1 VVRRRA
7 LFGLAG
13 GVVAGAVGWPVYQV
27 VRPGAASAAI
37 AQGAGGSNY
46 GWYKLDGCN
55 REPYGVVNTFD
66 TARDTIT
73 AQLKQLAE
81 AGQQRLR
88 VLVYHHRGADTGT
101 VMDSTGGDLSAQN
114 RQNLTDLLAA
124 VAAAGF
130 GEIQVS
136 FLPIGDNFA
145 ANWSA
150 WNEDLYQENWN
161 LVHNLRPIIAAA
173 GIQYRIDLC
182 NEAVPTSGQAVLLQY
197 AQRLWTDYVGTF
209 GKDDTVGFSII
220 GMDADRIRQIPAVYQ
235 GNPPYLF
242 DFHFYGSD
250 TADEYQQ
257 FTAAHQIM
265 NDQGFSGQG
274 WTISEVYYDDAAA
287 ADNLHR
293 AIADT
298 GRTVFYLL
306 QWPLAKGSSCSDVS
320 AAPPADFGAY
330 AAQGF

>member
-1 VVRRRA
+1 MVGRRT

-13 GVVAGAVGWPVYQV
+13 GIAAGAVAWPVYQA
-27 VRPGAASAAI
+27 VRPGAASAGV
-37 AQGAGGSNY
+37 AQGVGGSNY
-46 GWYKLDGCN
+46 GWYKLDGCS

-66 TARDTIT
+66 SARDTIT
-73 AQLKQLAE
+73 SQLKQLAQ

-101 VMDSTGGDLSAQN
+101 AMDSTGGDLSARN
-114 RQNLTDLLAA
+114 RQNLTDLLGA
-124 VAAAGF
+124 VVAAGF
-130 GEIQVS
+130 AEIQVS

-161 LVHNLRPIIAAA
+161 LIHNLRPIVA
-173 GIQYRIDLC
+173 GAGLQYRIDLC
-182 NEAVPTSGQAVLLQY
+182 NEAIPTSGQATLLRY
-197 AQRLWTDYVGTF
+197 AQRLWTDYTGTF

-220 GMDADRIRQIPAVYQ
+220 GMDTDRIAQIPAVYQ
-235 GNPPYLF
+235 GNPPNLF

-257 FTAAHQIM
+257 FVAAHQIM
-265 NDQGFSGQG
+265 NQQGFSGQG
-274 WTISEVYYDDAAA
+274 WTISEVYYDDATA

-306 QWPLAKGSSCSDVS
+306 QWPLEKGSSCSDVS
-320 AAPPADFGAY
+320 VAPPADFGAY